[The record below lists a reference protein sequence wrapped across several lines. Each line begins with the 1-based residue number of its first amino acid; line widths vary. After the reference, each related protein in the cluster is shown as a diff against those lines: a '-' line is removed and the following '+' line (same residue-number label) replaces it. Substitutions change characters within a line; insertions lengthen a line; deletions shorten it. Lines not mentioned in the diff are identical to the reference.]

1 MSAHGINSEWKLSG
15 CTLDA
20 VDRPFG
26 YVARAWTILE
36 NRELWWNFL
45 GLGLRESCSGC
56 QSLSRRLISETFGAW
71 SIWANEKQSEV
82 SETEAWPRPVWGASC
97 METETRQCVCVC
109 FWSWYLQALSRIAW
123 AQGNSMAWQHGQ
135 SFHSSCIMIGIVQ
148 RIGPCQ
154 TNMLPTF
161 DASCLLPEP
170 TWHDWREVFQAQA
183 RASGIRHLPANAWL
197 RHTQTVSHVRLK

>member
-1 MSAHGINSEWKLSG
+1 MSAHGINSDWKLSG

-56 QSLSRRLISETFGAW
+56 QSLSRCLISETSIDMGKW
-71 SIWANEKQSEV
+71 KTERSIWD
-82 SETEAWPRPVWGASC
+82 WGLAQAS
-97 METETRQCVCVC
+97 MRRILHGDRNGTVCVC

-123 AQGNSMAWQHGQ
+123 AQGISMAWQHDQ

-197 RHTQTVSHVRLK
+197 RHTRTVSHVRLK